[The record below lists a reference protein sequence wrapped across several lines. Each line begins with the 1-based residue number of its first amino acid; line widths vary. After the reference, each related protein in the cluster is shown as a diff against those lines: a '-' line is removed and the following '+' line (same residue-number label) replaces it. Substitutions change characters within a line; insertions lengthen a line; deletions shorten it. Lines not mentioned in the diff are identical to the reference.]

1 MSPVDGQPSLAA
13 NPPAAPE
20 LLQLMTAY
28 PIDILRLSAEPVPE
42 SEDVSMAE
50 PEQSGNNKEE
60 TGWL

>member
-1 MSPVDGQPSLAA
+1 MSPENGQPSLAV

-20 LLQLMTAY
+20 LLHLMTTY

-50 PEQSGNNKEE
+50 PEQSGNEEE